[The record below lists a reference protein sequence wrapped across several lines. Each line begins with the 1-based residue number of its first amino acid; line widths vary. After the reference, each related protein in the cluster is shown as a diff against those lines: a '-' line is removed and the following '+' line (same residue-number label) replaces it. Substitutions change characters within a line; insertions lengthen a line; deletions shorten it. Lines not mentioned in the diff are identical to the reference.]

1 MAYYVVGGEYADTT
15 FQKLVKPAPV
25 LGPFEDYFQAYE
37 AWRARAMETVDQAY
51 ARFQIVRTV
60 DAVQA
65 EDLPGADR
73 RARSTGSR

>member
-25 LGPFEDYFQAYE
+25 MGPYEDYYQAYE

-51 ARFQIVRTV
+51 ARFHIVQTV
-60 DAVQA
+60 DAVQV
-65 EDLPGADR
+65 EGLPDGQRSA
-73 RARSTGSR
+73 RA